1 MSQSLRHWIL
11 GHPGQ
16 LSSMN
21 TPAKIDMLINRYPEI
36 GDDAV
41 VGTDN
46 DAGRSISMSM
56 IFELHTVAAADEMTS
71 VDTSVSWKFFL
82 LTAFCICKFK

>member
-11 GHPGQ
+11 RHPGQ
-16 LSSMN
+16 LKL
-21 TPAKIDMLINRYPEI
+21 TLAKIDMLINRYPEI